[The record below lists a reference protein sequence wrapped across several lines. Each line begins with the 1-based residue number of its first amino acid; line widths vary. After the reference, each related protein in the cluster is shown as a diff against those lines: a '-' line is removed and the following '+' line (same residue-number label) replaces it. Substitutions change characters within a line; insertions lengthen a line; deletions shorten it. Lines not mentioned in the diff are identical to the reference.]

1 MKNSLFFI
9 YTFFS
14 VLVFFTSCKSDKD
27 TVTPYGLNDKLYAL
41 DASNPV
47 FSIWKLSTFE
57 DNKKIDHDVSIELKA
72 ERNESGQFK
81 ISGKCAVNF
90 YYATFSIDPSQKT
103 IKIEKIAGTLIGGNL
118 VNSLFEQNYLDRL
131 SLVEKYELSPDFKKI
146 TLFLPEKTKQKLIFI
161 H

>member
-1 MKNSLFFI
+1 MKNKTILI
-9 YTFFS
+9 YTFFIS
-14 VLVFFTSCKSDKD
+14 LVFFTSCKGDKESIA
-27 TVTPYGLNDKLYAL
+27 PYGLNDKSSAL

-47 FSIWKLSTFE
+47 FSTWKLSSFE
-57 DNKKIDHDVSIELKA
+57 DNKKIEHDVSIELKA

-90 YYATFSIDPSQKT
+90 YYASFSIDPSQKT

-146 TLFLPEKTKQKLIFI
+146 TLFLPEKTKQKIVFV